1 MDARHFRTVLGH
13 FPTGVVAV
21 TSLNSDGNPIG
32 MTVGSFTSVS
42 LDPPLVAFL
51 PDKRSSTFPRIR
63 ESGRFCVNILSAA
76 QEGVCRQLARKQDEK
91 FTAIDWTMS
100 PARTPRIADSIG
112 WIECEIDSVID
123 AGDHDI
129 VIGKVLALDV
139 HVLHS
144 PLIFFQGGYGRFA
157 STSLT
162 APAEADL
169 FHPLR
174 IVDQARTEMGAAAGE
189 LNAEVCAS
197 IVIGDQ
203 LVLIGSSVANSL
215 GTAPHIRLGQRMP
228 FAPPLA
234 LPLIAWK
241 DDATIESWVA
251 SAGPG
256 VDRALVRNALDRVRS
271 RGWSLVLRS
280 DQQMRFER
288 AVSALPLRNATREQ
302 SDELTAAA
310 GELVL
315 DGYEPAELDGDQQYH
330 VRVISVP
337 VFDESGDV
345 VLLLSLYQL
354 PRLLSGHDV
363 NRYVSRL
370 ILAAER
376 VTATIGGTA
385 PVHEPTP
392 AAAAVSRTAVPA

>member
-21 TSLNSDGNPIG
+21 TSLNSDGHPVG

-51 PDKRSSTFPRIR
+51 PDKRSSTFPVIR

-91 FTAIDWTMS
+91 FTSIDWSMS
-100 PARTPRIADSIG
+100 PAMTPRIADSIG

-123 AGDHDI
+123 AGDHDV

-174 IVDQARTEMGAAAGE
+174 IVDQARTEMGAAANE
-189 LNAEVCAS
+189 LNAEICAS

-241 DDATIESWVA
+241 DDAAIDTWVA

-256 VDRALVRNALDRVRS
+256 IDSTLVRNAVDRVRS

-280 DQQMRFER
+280 DEQVRFER
-288 AVSALPLRNATREQ
+288 AVAALPLRNATREQ
-302 SDELTAAA
+302 TDELMAAA
-310 GELVL
+310 GSLVL
-315 DGYEPAELDGDQQYH
+315 DGYEPAELEGNQQYH
-330 VRVISVP
+330 VRVISAP
-337 VFDESGDV
+337 VFDEAGDV
-345 VLLLSLYQL
+345 VLLLSVYQL
-354 PRLLSGHDV
+354 PRLLSGDDV
-363 NRYVSRL
+363 KRYLDRL
-370 ILAAER
+370 MHAAAQ

-385 PVHEPTP
+385 PATIESKVV
-392 AAAAVSRTAVPA
+392 AA